1 MSKCQKKII
10 YRLREKLVTNI
21 WMDGCTNKH
30 EFIEEKHL
38 NECFQGSAIYQTP
51 WNNYH
56 EVELL
61 EKQKTLEQGI

>member
-1 MSKCQKKII
+1 
-10 YRLREKLVTNI
+10 
-21 WMDGCTNKH
+21 MDGCTNKH

-56 EVELL
+56 EVEIL